1 MSAMVKRVV
10 PVLLL
15 LGLLFSASGCSKYN
29 QLVELDATCDEK
41 WANIETQLQ
50 RRYDLIPNLVATVK
64 AQAKYEQSTL
74 DQVVQARASATQI
87 KLTGEDFND
96 PAKMKAFADAQQNLQ
111 SSLSRLLVTQEA
123 YPDLKANAGYHDLM
137 VELEGTENRI
147 AQARDEYN
155 AAVKNYNAEQRKVGG
170 SVVNKVTGHPFAPR
184 AFFNASTAAEGGAP
198 KVDL

>member
-1 MSAMVKRVV
+1 MTAMVKRVA
-10 PVLLL
+10 PLLLL
-15 LGLLFSASGCSKYN
+15 LGLLFSASGCGKYN

-41 WANIETQLQ
+41 WANIDTQLQ

-64 AQAKYEQSTL
+64 AQAKYEQTTL

-87 KLTGEDFND
+87 KLTADDFND
-96 PAKMKAFADAQQNLQ
+96 PAKMKAFSDAQQNLQ

-123 YPDLKANAGYHDLM
+123 YPDLKANGAYHDLT

-147 AQARDEYN
+147 AKARDDYN
-155 AAVKNYNAEQRKVGG
+155 AAVKAYNAEQRKVGG
-170 SVVNKVTGHPFAPR
+170 SVVNKITGKPFAPR
-184 AFFNASTAAEGGAP
+184 AYFTASTAAETTVP